1 MKREI
6 GSFTQAG
13 RHSRR
18 DMAGYSRLIGADG
31 SGTLQAPKTVRAEP
45 FEPTIAEH
53 YGHPVRATGDGFL
66 VEFSSVVDALCCAT
80 EMRADRVEAQCSR
93 GKRARLTAM
102 PTGSPSGLRRP
113 MALFLN
119 IMLACALLCGAGSI
133 PDATAQMHTQSL
145 ELGEGTIPQLQSALT
160 AGIVTSHD
168 LVTLYLA
175 RIDAYDQHGPALN
188 AISVTNGKALAEA
201 DARDAERRAGARR
214 GPLHGIPIIVKD
226 NYDTTDLQT
235 AAGSRSLAGWVP
247 PDDAFLVT
255 KLREAG
261 AIIIAKSNM
270 HEFAY
275 GITTLGSLFGQTRN
289 PYSLDRNPGGSSGGT
304 GAAIA
309 ANFAAAGMGSDTC
322 GSIRIPAAHNS
333 LVGIRG
339 TQGLASRN
347 GIIPLSST
355 QDIGGPIGRT
365 VTDAAIV
372 LDAIVGY
379 DPTDPQTAASVGNIP
394 KSYTD
399 FLQLSG
405 LRGAR
410 IGLLAALL
418 GTDPADAEVA
428 SVLRGAV
435 DEMKGQGV
443 EIVDV
448 AIPGLGDLLTD
459 RANGF
464 LVLRQD
470 FKFDLNAYLAARPS
484 APVRTLEEVL
494 ASGKFHPA
502 VETNLRNSQAVEARD
517 TQEYFAHIVKRNIL
531 REAILKAMAENR
543 IEALAYPTIRRKASV
558 IGEMQM
564 GSNCHLSAN
573 SGLPAIVVPG
583 GFTPDGLPV
592 GVELLGRAW
601 SEPQL
606 IKFAYAYEQATQHR
620 RPPTSTPAL
629 DHR

>member
-1 MKREI
+1 M
-6 GSFTQAG
+6 
-13 RHSRR
+13 
-18 DMAGYSRLIGADG
+18 
-31 SGTLQAPKTVRAEP
+31 
-45 FEPTIAEH
+45 
-53 YGHPVRATGDGFL
+53 
-66 VEFSSVVDALCCAT
+66 
-80 EMRADRVEAQCSR
+80 
-93 GKRARLTAM
+93 
-102 PTGSPSGLRRP
+102 
-113 MALFLN
+113 
-119 IMLACALLCGAGSI
+119 
-133 PDATAQMHTQSL
+133 
-145 ELGEGTIPQLQSALT
+145 
-160 AGIVTSHD
+160 
-168 LVTLYLA
+168 
-175 RIDAYDQHGPALN
+175 
-188 AISVTNGKALAEA
+188 
-201 DARDAERRAGARR
+201 
-214 GPLHGIPIIVKD
+214 HGIPIIVKD
-226 NYDTTDLQT
+226 NYDTNDLQT

-289 PYSLDRNPGGSSGGT
+289 PYALDRNPGGSSGGT

-322 GSIRIPAAHNS
+322 GSIRIPASHNS

-339 TQGLASRN
+339 TQGLASRS

-355 QDIGGPIGRT
+355 QDIGGPIART
-365 VTDAAIV
+365 VTDAAIM

-379 DPTDPQTAASVGNIP
+379 DPTDPLTAASVGNTP

-399 FLQLSG
+399 FLQLAG
-405 LRGAR
+405 LHGTR
-410 IGLLAALL
+410 IGLLTTLL

-428 SVLRGAV
+428 SVVRGAV
-435 DEMKGQGV
+435 DEMNGHGV
-443 EIVDV
+443 EVV
-448 AIPGLGDLLTD
+448 YVTIPDLADLLTD

-502 VETNLRNSQAVEARD
+502 VETNLRNSQAVESRE
-517 TQEYFAHIVKRNIL
+517 TQEYFAHIVKRNVL
-531 REAILKAMAENR
+531 REAIQKAMVDNR
-543 IEALAYPTIRRKASV
+543 VEALAYPTIRRKANV

-592 GVELLGRAW
+592 GLELLGRAW

-606 IKFAYAYEQATQHR
+606 IKFAYAYEQATRHR
-620 RPPTSTPAL
+620 RPPDSTPPL
-629 DHR
+629 DQR